1 MLRAGELQ
9 DSSLAGRR
17 IALMPQVTVASPA
30 YLARHGEPAGL
41 EDLDAHWAVNYQ
53 SSATGRA
60 MTMDFLVDGRSVQPR
75 AAVSVSGAELYT
87 GAALAGL
94 GLIQVPRYRVAR
106 GAGGRPAQVVL
117 PHLPPAPMPVSV
129 LYPQNRQVS
138 ARVRVFTQWLAQ
150 RFEAAFGADMPVR

>member
-1 MLRAGELQ
+1 MAAACR
-9 DSSLAGRR
+9 
-17 IALMPQVTVASPA
+17 
-30 YLARHGEPAGL
+30 
-41 EDLDAHWAVNYQ
+41 
-53 SSATGRA
+53 
-60 MTMDFLVDGRSVQPR
+60 PR

-94 GLIQVPRYRVAR
+94 GLIQVPRYRVALAD
-106 GAGGRPAQVVL
+106 GQLKVVL

>member
-1 MLRAGELQ
+1 MAAACSRA
-9 DSSLAGRR
+9 A
-17 IALMPQVTVASPA
+17 
-30 YLARHGEPAGL
+30 
-41 EDLDAHWAVNYQ
+41 
-53 SSATGRA
+53 
-60 MTMDFLVDGRSVQPR
+60 

-94 GLIQVPRYRVAR
+94 GLIQVPRYRVALAD
-106 GAGGRPAQVVL
+106 GQLKVV

>member
-1 MLRAGELQ
+1 MAAACRP
-9 DSSLAGRR
+9 R
-17 IALMPQVTVASPA
+17 
-30 YLARHGEPAGL
+30 
-41 EDLDAHWAVNYQ
+41 
-53 SSATGRA
+53 
-60 MTMDFLVDGRSVQPR
+60 R

-106 GAGGRPAQVVL
+106 ELADGQLKVVL

>member
-1 MLRAGELQ
+1 M
-9 DSSLAGRR
+9 
-17 IALMPQVTVASPA
+17 
-30 YLARHGEPAGL
+30 
-41 EDLDAHWAVNYQ
+41 
-53 SSATGRA
+53 
-60 MTMDFLVDGRSVQPR
+60 
-75 AAVSVSGAELYT
+75 SGAELYT

-106 GAGGRPAQVVL
+106 AGGRPAQVVL